1 MKVFVAGASGAVGR
15 RLVPQLVAGGHKVV
29 ATTRSEAKLNALRQ
43 LGAHAVVVDGLDAA
57 AVGSAV
63 AQAEPEVIVHQMTA
77 LAVMGSPRRFDQV
90 FAQTNRLRTE
100 GLDHLLAAAKATGV
114 RKVIAQSYIG
124 WNNRREG
131 GAVKTEADGLD
142 PDPAPA
148 QRRSLAAIEYL
159 ERTLAD
165 CSDVETVALRYG
177 FLYGPGS
184 SESVVAPIRK
194 RRIPLRPRRQR
205 SLVLGARRR
214 RRVGCG
220 RRAGPGRRGRLQ
232 HRRRRSCPGRAVAA
246 LPRRG
251 DRGQATASR
260 TSYGWSGWSAGR
272 SSFACSPRSAAPAT
286 PRPRPSWAGS
296 RGGAAG
302 ATVSPTRS
310 PPTPWTVPGPERH
323 DDCGHLRR
331 PAVAD
336 VLHRVP
342 HAGQRRR
349 SRGHR
354 QDAFCATTGHSP
366 RGPSSSHRRRS
377 CPR

>member
-15 RLVPQLVAGGHKVV
+15 RLVPQLVAGRHKVV
-29 ATTRSEAKLNALRQ
+29 ATTRSEAKLDALRQ
-43 LGAHAVVVDGLDAA
+43 LGAQAVVVDGLDAA

-77 LAVMGSPRRFDQV
+77 LAVMGSPRRFDQA

-184 SESVVAPIRK
+184 SDSVVAPIRK
-194 RRIPLRPRRQR
+194 RQIPLVR
-205 SLVLGARRR
+205 GANG
-214 RRVGCG
+214 VWSWVHVDD
-220 RRAGPGRRGRLQ
+220 AA
-232 HRRRRSCPGRAVAA
+232 SAVVAA
-246 LPRRG
+246 LDRGDAAAYNIVDDDPAPVAQWLPYLAEVIGAKPPRRAPLWLVRLVG
-251 DRGQATASR
+251 GEVIVRLLTEIHGSSNAKAKAELGWEPRWRSWRDGFAHALTAD
-260 TSYGWSGWSAGR
+260 AMD
-272 SSFACSPRSAAPAT
+272 
-286 PRPRPSWAGS
+286 GS
-296 RGGAAG
+296 RAGAA
-302 ATVSPTRS
+302 
-310 PPTPWTVPGPERH
+310 
-323 DDCGHLRR
+323 
-331 PAVAD
+331 
-336 VLHRVP
+336 
-342 HAGQRRR
+342 
-349 SRGHR
+349 
-354 QDAFCATTGHSP
+354 
-366 RGPSSSHRRRS
+366 
-377 CPR
+377 